1 MLWHDD
7 WFILFIF
14 TKQIVHMK
22 KNYFYTLIL
31 LFIFSISIQA
41 QDSRVVVNK
50 SQDPVI
56 EGLSVYP
63 NPNNTGK
70 VFITSKSNLEKK
82 VEIFDVLGKKVV
94 DVTLYTK
101 ELNISNL
108 NPGVYIIKVK
118 EGEASAT
125 RKLIIN

>member
-1 MLWHDD
+1 
-7 WFILFIF
+7 
-14 TKQIVHMK
+14 MK

-50 SQDPVI
+50 SQDPLI